1 MRISQL
7 DSATEALDEQDTS
20 EGDIGVNIPTLA
32 EDARAGRHA
41 TRLVYLGGGNSPHF
55 SGCDSA
61 MMLESFDDSR
71 KLASMFSRRNS
82 AQEERN
88 VSLQFR
94 FRPFVSEEA
103 TGEWGVAD
111 SV

>member
-1 MRISQL
+1 
-7 DSATEALDEQDTS
+7 
-20 EGDIGVNIPTLA
+20 
-32 EDARAGRHA
+32 
-41 TRLVYLGGGNSPHF
+41 
-55 SGCDSA
+55 

-94 FRPFVSEEA
+94 FRTFVSEEV